1 MKKKMVTL
9 LSVLALGSSGL
20 GGQVTVR
27 EIFFNDFITF
37 YVSSVDV
44 STGSQ
49 NVELF
54 EIEILV
60 DEPIRVEIEFT
71 IRINAIP
78 LGLTFDDEFLTVTTD
93 PFTLRGPVRVRNT
106 ELDVNTTQLIYSGPP
121 GGTVPI
127 SIPASN
133 ISFIDF
139 AELENLQSLIMQTG
153 RLPDGTYRFA
163 LEVRDDGGNILAG
176 WSKEIVSAHPV
187 ALELISPGGA
197 LEDTTNTAITT
208 TYPFFL
214 WESDPCAICSYQIR
228 VARYIAGEHSS
239 LDDAIED
246 QTVWPLEQAL
256 GFYDVGNAT
265 SVPYP
270 LTGAVDLEPGGIY
283 VWQVQK
289 VIPTTSGEETVN
301 SFIWALKIDDPTQV
315 SAEGAVEGGP
325 GAVTSPIMTFLQT
338 VMGTESFEQAF
349 SAGGE
354 LDGFSPNRVMR
365 LNGDA
370 LSLDQLN
377 AVTNA
382 IQQGALQVIT
392 VEVQ

>member
-9 LSVLALGSSGL
+9 FSVVALGGSVLW
-20 GGQVTVR
+20 GQVTVQ
-27 EIFFNDFITF
+27 EIFFNDFVTF

-54 EIEILV
+54 ELEILV
-60 DEPIRVEIEFT
+60 DEPVTVEIEFT
-71 IRINAIP
+71 LTINSFP
-78 LGLTFDDEFLTVTTD
+78 LGLTFDDEFLTVTVP
-93 PFTLRGPVRVRNT
+93 PFTLQGPVRLRNT
-106 ELDVNTTQLIYSGPP
+106 ELDVNTTQLFYSGPP
-121 GGTVPI
+121 GGAVD
-127 SIPASN
+127 IPKPR
-133 ISFIDF
+133 IVTPDLD
-139 AELENLQSLIMQTG
+139 ELENMQSLIMQTG

-163 LEVRDDGGNILAG
+163 LEVRDPGGAILAG
-176 WSKEIVSAHPV
+176 WSKEIISAHPV
-187 ALELISPGGA
+187 ALELISPGGV

-208 TYPFFL
+208 TYPFFQ
-214 WESDPCAICSYQIR
+214 WESDPCAFCSYQIR
-228 VARYIAGEHSS
+228 VAKYIVGEHSS

-256 GFYDVGNAT
+256 GFFDVGNAT

-315 SAEGAVEGGP
+315 SAEESAGGP
-325 GAVTSPIMTFLQT
+325 GAVTSPIMTFLQS

-354 LDGFSPNRVMR
+354 LDGFSPNRVLR
-365 LNGDA
+365 RNGEA

-377 AVTNA
+377 AVAIA
-382 IQQGALQVIT
+382 IQQGAVQVIT